1 MKFLPVDQY
10 GDMMPFKSKADL
22 LTDTDAVKAAI
33 DSRLGLTIGDWWEDR
48 TLGFEVPRFLV
59 ERVTQERIPM
69 LVNYVAAYVLQTQ
82 GVTDLAS
89 TDYNYYDRELMIM
102 LTVNT
107 EFGETAEGEVGM
119 NELLSATTD

>member
-1 MKFLPVDQY
+1 
-10 GDMMPFKSKADL
+10 MPFKSKADL

-119 NELLSATTD
+119 NELLGATTD